1 MLRKENIFKFGQ
13 DQYKALNTL
22 KMKLIEEPTLKLFNP
37 TAVTELHTDASKI
50 GCGAVLMQKDN
61 DNEMLQCSIEV
72 TKQHKRN
79 RTTRATN

>member
-1 MLRKENIFKFGQ
+1 MLQKENIFKFGQ

-72 TKQHKRN
+72 TKQHKRLSCCGGSK
-79 RTTRATN
+79 